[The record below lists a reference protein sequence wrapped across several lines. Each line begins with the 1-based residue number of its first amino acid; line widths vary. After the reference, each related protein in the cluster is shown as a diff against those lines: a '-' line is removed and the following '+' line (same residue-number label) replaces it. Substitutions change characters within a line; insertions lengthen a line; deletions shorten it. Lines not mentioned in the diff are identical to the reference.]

1 MGKYVYFLWRR
12 AWQPTPVLF
21 AGESHG
27 QRSLVGYSP
36 WGHTGLDTTEQ
47 VCMYVCTCMYVYV
60 CFRTE
65 VLEKALE
72 SPLDSKKIKPVNPK
86 GNLPW
91 IFIGRTEGE
100 VLILSLSEAK
110 SWLIGKDP
118 GSGKDWGQERKWAAE
133 DEVLG
138 WHHQL
143 QGHES
148 EQAMG
153 RGEGQGSLACCS
165 PRDCKELEMT

>member
-1 MGKYVYFLWRR
+1 MYTFSGGGHGNPLQYSWLENPMDRG
-12 AWQPTPVLF
+12 AWWATV
-21 AGESHG
+21 HG
-27 QRSLVGYSP
+27 VTQGWTQLS
-36 WGHTGLDTTEQ
+36 
-47 VCMYVCTCMYVYV
+47 MYVCMYVYV

-86 GNLPW
+86 GNWPW

-118 GSGKDWGQERKWAAE
+118 GSGKDWVQERKCEAE